1 MKRIIM
7 LLMAMAL
14 IMPSAIAQN
23 NKALEKELKK
33 EYKNRIKTFNKEGW
47 KLYGSSRSVEVAL
60 LLHYEK
66 LGKLGEK
73 GREVMGEASRFK
85 SKNVGKQSAINNA
98 CNTYAREAGS
108 HVRGRIVS
116 DMSNMTENVSG
127 EFDHFYAAYEATV
140 EKEIKGELQESFSI
154 IKDNG
159 DGTFAM
165 QVFFIVDEDAASR
178 ARIRSMENAFKES
191 TAAQKYATQ
200 VSEFV
205 KEGFAKE

>member
-33 EYKNRIKTFNKEGW
+33 EYKNRIKTLNKEGW
-47 KLYGSSRSVEVAL
+47 KLYGSSRSIEVAL
-60 LLHYEK
+60 LTHYDK
-66 LGKLGEK
+66 LGKLGER
-73 GREVMGEASRFK
+73 GREVMGEASKFK
-85 SKNVGKQSAINNA
+85 SKNVGKQTAINNA

-116 DMSNMTENVSG
+116 DMASMAENVAG
-127 EFDHFYAAYEATV
+127 EFDHFYAAYETTV
-140 EKEIKGELQESFSI
+140 EKEIKGELQESYSV

-165 QVFFIVDEDAASR
+165 QVYFIVDEDAATR

-191 TAAQKYATQ
+191 EAAQKYASK

-205 KEGFAKE
+205 KEGFDKP